1 MFQSCMVDEICSDY
15 DCFLELDAIP
25 LRENSK
31 FMNTFFGG
39 LKMVLERKKIKCA
52 YLTLNFSLFS

>member
-1 MFQSCMVDEICSDY
+1 MKSVQIMIVF
-15 DCFLELDAIP
+15 FLELDAIP

-52 YLTLNFSLFS
+52 YLTLNF

>member
-1 MFQSCMVDEICSDY
+1 MKSVQIMIVF
-15 DCFLELDAIP
+15 FLELDAIP
-25 LRENSK
+25 LRENSQ

-39 LKMVLERKKIKCA
+39 LKWRLKEKKIKCA